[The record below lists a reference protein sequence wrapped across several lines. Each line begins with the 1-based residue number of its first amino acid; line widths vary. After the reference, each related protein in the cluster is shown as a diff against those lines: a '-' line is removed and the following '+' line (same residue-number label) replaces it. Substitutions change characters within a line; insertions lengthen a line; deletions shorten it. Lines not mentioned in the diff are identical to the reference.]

1 MHEEPRDDR
10 LIVTK
15 HGVTNGLQGG
25 PAEPELL
32 DPIVLGGSGVL
43 SDQGNF
49 ISSAQCDPLLLCE
62 VGRDMGRDMDRGCS
76 FKQQGGDSME
86 AGPYL
91 LAGPV
96 EKLGE
101 DVQVVNKD
109 SVLGLE
115 MGCDLLVGDN
125 GGILLWFIKVRAR
138 GCLGRVL
145 GQMTLFPGVTL

>member
-62 VGRDMGRDMDRGCS
+62 VGRDMDRDMDRGCS

-86 AGPYL
+86 AGPCL